1 MGRSIPVLR
10 TPRGLHAADKG
21 SAMEAAAVR
30 RYLELKFGEALPEV
44 RLAMVDLARSYSREE
59 LAGRA
64 FALYEVFRPAVPKGK
79 KGWGVAGE
87 LDLALLPR
95 LQCTTGDL

>member
-1 MGRSIPVLR
+1 
-10 TPRGLHAADKG
+10 
-21 SAMEAAAVR
+21 MEAAAVR
-30 RYLELKFGEALPEV
+30 RYLESKFGEALPEV

-64 FALYEVFRPAVPKGK
+64 FALYEAFRPAVPKGK

-87 LDLALLPR
+87 LDLTLLPR
-95 LQCTTGDL
+95 LQRTTGDS